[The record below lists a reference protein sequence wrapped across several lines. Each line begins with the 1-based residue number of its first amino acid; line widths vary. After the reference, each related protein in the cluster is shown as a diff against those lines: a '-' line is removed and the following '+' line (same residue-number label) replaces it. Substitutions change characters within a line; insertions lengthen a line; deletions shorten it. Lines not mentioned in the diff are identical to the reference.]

1 MKLQGGQEAEA
12 EFSRAGLRLK
22 GTGYRLKT
30 IAVMLRNKAGAVLTA
45 SSIEEPSQGGG
56 ISPHAL

>member
-30 IAVMLRNKAGAVLTA
+30 IAVMLRNNCMLDRRAFTRRGDLAD
-45 SSIEEPSQGGG
+45 
-56 ISPHAL
+56 AL